1 MGTRYGRRRA
11 DGVTEYHDS
20 EQSVL
25 ASREREKRF
34 ERAVWFGLIGAV
46 SGLALGFYFIQPLEF
61 PKIIKFLA
69 IGLTST
75 ALAWLSAKLSNFMYQ
90 VVCLGL
96 LLLAGIL
103 IITNLWHNL

>member
-1 MGTRYGRRRA
+1 MGTRYGRRRS

-34 ERAVWFGLIGAV
+34 ERAIWFGFIGAAL
-46 SGLALGFYFIQPLEF
+46 GFALGFYFIQPMDF

-75 ALAWLSAKLSNFMYQ
+75 ALGWLSFKLSNFIYLAICM
-90 VVCLGL
+90 GL
-96 LLLAGIL
+96 LLLVGVL
-103 IITNLWHNL
+103 IITNLWNNL

>member
-34 ERAVWFGLIGAV
+34 ERAIWFGLIGAV
-46 SGLALGFYFIQPLEF
+46 LGLALGFYFIQPLDF

-75 ALAWLSAKLSNFMYQ
+75 AVAWASAKLSNLIFLAA
-90 VVCLGL
+90 CIGL
-96 LLLAGIL
+96 LLLVAVL
-103 IITNLWHNL
+103 IATNLWNNL